1 MYIYQSGF
9 GGNHFTCLL
18 RLTDMILNGAE
29 NRKQI
34 AMILIYLQKPFD
46 TLDYKILLDKIK
58 CIGFIDKT

>member
-1 MYIYQSGF
+1 
-9 GGNHFTCLL
+9 
-18 RLTDMILNGAE
+18 MILNGAE
-29 NRKQI
+29 NWKQI